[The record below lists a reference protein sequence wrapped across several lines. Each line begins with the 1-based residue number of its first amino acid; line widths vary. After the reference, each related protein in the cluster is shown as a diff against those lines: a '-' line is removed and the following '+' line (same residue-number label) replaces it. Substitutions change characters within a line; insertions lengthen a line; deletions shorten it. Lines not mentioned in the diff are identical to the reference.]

1 MRRTLDR
8 YILREILTSSMAVTL
23 VLLVILLTNEGAR
36 VLSRA
41 ADNQYPRGVVLELIG
56 LGAVHDLVILMPIG
70 LLLGLVLAFGR
81 LYHDSE
87 MTAAIACGVGPGR
100 IYLPV
105 VFLAVLV
112 TAILGWLSLAVGP
125 AAFARVLGVR
135 DAAVRAGQFAPVTAG
150 RFRTFGGGATVVY
163 AQTAGDDGT
172 LGNVFVERSRDG
184 RVEVALANRAHVQLA
199 ADEQSLTITLYDC
212 RRAEGIPGSARF
224 RLLQSAQCSIPV
236 QLPPLANTTDLDGVP
251 TSALLGSD
259 DREKQAQLAWRLA
272 LPVMGGV
279 LAILAVPVSRLRPRQ
294 GRLGRVWLAVLLY
307 MVYFNLVSAGR
318 TALEHGSIPAAIGLW
333 WTHLVM
339 VLAVLAVLALPR
351 GLARLRHREAPAGVP
366 A

>member
-1 MRRTLDR
+1 MRRILDR
-8 YILREILTSSMAVTL
+8 YVLREILTSSLAVTL

-56 LGAVHDLVILMPIG
+56 LGAVHDLVILVPIG

-81 LYHDSE
+81 LYNDSE
-87 MTAAIACGVGPGR
+87 MTAAVACGAGPGR

-105 VFLAVLV
+105 VILGVLV

-125 AAFARVLGVR
+125 AAFARVLALR
-135 DAAVRAGQFAPVTAG
+135 DAAVRAGQFAPVTPG
-150 RFRTFGGGATVVY
+150 RFRTFAGGGTVVY
-163 AQTAGDDGT
+163 AQTAAADGT
-172 LGNVFVERSRDG
+172 LGNVFVERSREG
-184 RVEVALANRAHVQLA
+184 RVEVALADRAHTVTAPDGQN
-199 ADEQSLTITLYDC
+199 LTITLYDC
-212 RRAEGIPGSARF
+212 RRAEGVPGSARF

-251 TSALLGSD
+251 TAQLLGSA
-259 DREKQAQLAWRLA
+259 DRDRQAELQWRLA
-272 LPVMGGV
+272 LPVMGAV

-307 MVYFNLVSAGR
+307 IVYFYLLSAGR
-318 TALEHGSIPAAIGLW
+318 TALEHGAVPASIGLW
-333 WTHLVM
+333 WTHLAV
-339 VLAVLAVLALPR
+339 VLAALAVLALPR
-351 GLARLRHREAPAGVP
+351 ALARVRHREVP